1 MEDVLD
7 GAKVG
12 ADDFRKAWHSGLQYV
27 LLEVYDDAYKHLGW
41 AAATIM
47 RLYKQDKY
55 GAFATL
61 DYLGSSSEYYQWYI
75 DHPDQQGGLR
85 PNTYHHYCRGR
96 QVGQCKAFMGGN
108 PVVHVQRW
116 KALSFGE
123 VNRFLKR
130 WKQPFLVNPG
140 PGDVASGDAGG
151 SPVADG
157 KDTRRARSL
166 RRPSP
171 SEVYQEVF
179 SEDEEEEARNEE
191 LQPRKSRK
199 RKSHKTESEPSSSN
213 RGKPFPVKASAL
225 DRMLEDERLSVLKKQ
240 LQSSLGDGGRSK
252 ERGSASS
259 ILAARTQQAEERG

>member
-1 MEDVLD
+1 M
-7 GAKVG
+7 
-12 ADDFRKAWHSGLQYV
+12 
-27 LLEVYDDAYKHLGW
+27 
-41 AAATIM
+41 
-47 RLYKQDKY
+47 
-55 GAFATL
+55 
-61 DYLGSSSEYYQWYI
+61 
-75 DHPDQQGGLR
+75 
-85 PNTYHHYCRGR
+85 
-96 QVGQCKAFMGGN
+96 
-108 PVVHVQRW
+108 VHVQRW
-116 KALSFGE
+116 KALSFDE

-130 WKQPFLVNPG
+130 WKQPLLVNPG

-157 KDTRRARSL
+157 KDTRRARSS

-225 DRMLEDERLSVLKKQ
+225 DRMLEDEGAAEDQGDAEERLSVERLEEAAAELLGRWWSFKGAGQRKQ
-240 LQSSLGDGGRSK
+240 HLSSSDAASGRTRM
-252 ERGSASS
+252 RG
-259 ILAARTQQAEERG
+259 R